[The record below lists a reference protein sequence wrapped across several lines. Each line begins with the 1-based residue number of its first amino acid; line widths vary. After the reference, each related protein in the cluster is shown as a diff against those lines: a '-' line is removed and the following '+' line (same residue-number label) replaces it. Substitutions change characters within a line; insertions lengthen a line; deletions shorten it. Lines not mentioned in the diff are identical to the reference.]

1 MRWPVVNSG
10 VRNTPQTV
18 KRNHG
23 RLPPL
28 QSLLIKKQR
37 LGSAQHGGGRGI
49 YEILLSV
56 KAVTYDQNLYSHRS
70 APAAV
75 FLPHPTPSENWLLTN
90 TPQLFHKKYY
100 QYIYIILSPECI
112 HPRHRLHHHVCIIVR
127 RRHKPSPPPPGPHT
141 LQYANC
147 LFTNTPS
154 IQQKPL
160 IINARYHRGYSL
172 LFLRILSSGAI
183 YTPDPMTDFHE
194 KRKAQPDAQAHDQ
207 PKHMENAMVTVSRP
221 YRVVPQFKSPQIKSL
236 VAQQ

>member
-1 MRWPVVNSG
+1 MNSG

-75 FLPHPTPSENWLLTN
+75 FPPHPTPSENWLLTN
-90 TPQLFHKKYY
+90 TPQLSHKKILSI
-100 QYIYIILSPECI
+100 YIYIILSPECI
-112 HPRHRLHHHVCIIVR
+112 HPRHRLHHHDCIIVR
-127 RRHKPSPPPPGPHT
+127 RRHQPSPPPPRPTHPTIRQLPLYKHAFDSTKAINNKRT
-141 LQYANC
+141 L
-147 LFTNTPS
+147 P
-154 IQQKPL
+154 
-160 IINARYHRGYSL
+160 
-172 LFLRILSSGAI
+172 
-183 YTPDPMTDFHE
+183 
-194 KRKAQPDAQAHDQ
+194 
-207 PKHMENAMVTVSRP
+207 
-221 YRVVPQFKSPQIKSL
+221 
-236 VAQQ
+236 